1 MGASGGSGDD
11 DTDEL
16 RQSWL
21 AASHEL
27 LSIWRGEAPLG
38 TRRGSVSTGSPNAS
52 GISGEND
59 EFETVKRQEAENAHV
74 RELVAIFVSV
84 PLVLIDVSDERK
96 EGGGREHED
105 DEHPTSG
112 DATPLLSVELVGM
125 QLQAHVRS
133 DEAAVTMSMSDF
145 GIEDCGTTRRMR
157 GGRRTASGDSDR
169 GFSDETRA
177 EGSEIGS
184 DYFKQSTAS
193 SWNPSSWAL
202 NSRHRHFLATSAPEL
217 PAAIAL
223 QNSRQGRGTEYRK
236 SKYNGQE
243 SLLGNPLVHISYHAD
258 FRRLGFN
265 LKEHQIINPLHEVF

>member
-1 MGASGGSGDD
+1 
-11 DTDEL
+11 
-16 RQSWL
+16 
-21 AASHEL
+21 
-27 LSIWRGEAPLG
+27 
-38 TRRGSVSTGSPNAS
+38 
-52 GISGEND
+52 
-59 EFETVKRQEAENAHV
+59 
-74 RELVAIFVSV
+74 
-84 PLVLIDVSDERK
+84 
-96 EGGGREHED
+96 
-105 DEHPTSG
+105 
-112 DATPLLSVELVGM
+112 M

-169 GFSDETRA
+169 GFLDETRA

-223 QNSRQGRGTEYRK
+223 QNSRQGRGTECRK

-258 FRRLGFN
+258 FRRLESIDTASQAMKHSLHFDMNVLEVN
-265 LKEHQIINPLHEVF
+265 LEQQTIVEVMYLLQILPQYCLLPEQER